1 MYLLPRHSVWPACTH
16 ACLSLF
22 FLAFNLSD
30 CASSSCAVAVVDC
43 RKFTGPGGR
52 SLTEIQHRSGANIQ
66 ISSKGIFAPGTKNRI
81 VKISGQP
88 KSLSLA
94 QFLIEQKINEEE
106 TKRARQSITSPG
118 GGGGAGATAA
128 ALAAGLMMGNSS
140 GGGVL
145 AGVGAMTNLAGV
157 MQ

>member
-1 MYLLPRHSVWPACTH
+1 M
-16 ACLSLF
+16 
-22 FLAFNLSD
+22 SD
-30 CASSSCAVAVVDC
+30 CALSSCAVAVVDC